1 MTPQERT
8 VRARNAVLIVFAANG
23 AIFASLA
30 SRFPDIKSILGLT
43 AGQLGATLLAGAT
56 GAILGLPASGWL
68 THRFGA
74 ANTIRLGSLAQL
86 AGYVV
91 AASAINVF
99 HSRLLLAA
107 GLFFGAIGMGIWDV
121 GMNLH
126 GASVERR
133 LGRTVMPW
141 FHAAFSA
148 GTVAGALV
156 GAVMAF
162 ANVPVTVHVAGATAL
177 GVAVTWWAIRSF
189 LPRRFE
195 AETEADTSGIPADG
209 SAAPTSTPKAGVGA
223 AWREPRTLIVG
234 VMVLVAALTEGTAND
249 WVAVALHEGYHLPTW
264 AGVLGFAIFLSSMT
278 LGRILGARLLDK
290 YGRVPVLRVPVGM
303 SAAADDPRRAAAR
316 MSVVSSIGYIAFLA
330 GPPMLGFLGDHYGVL
345 RSLLV
350 VGLAAIVALLVVP
363 AAAEPNPPRSRDGRA
378 AQVPT
383 AS

>member
-223 AWREPRTLIVG
+223 AWREPRTLLVG

-290 YGRVPVLRVPVGM
+290 YGRVPVLRVLFVAATIGSLLVVFGGPVLAFVGAAIWGVGASLGFPVGM

-330 GPPMLGFLGDHYGVL
+330 GPPMLGFLGDH
-345 RSLLV
+345 
-350 VGLAAIVALLVVP
+350 
-363 AAAEPNPPRSRDGRA
+363 
-378 AQVPT
+378 
-383 AS
+383 

>member
-43 AGQLGATLLAGAT
+43 APRADPRVGAT

-148 GTVAGALV
+148 
-156 GAVMAF
+156 
-162 ANVPVTVHVAGATAL
+162 
-177 GVAVTWWAIRSF
+177 
-189 LPRRFE
+189 
-195 AETEADTSGIPADG
+195 
-209 SAAPTSTPKAGVGA
+209 
-223 AWREPRTLIVG
+223 
-234 VMVLVAALTEGTAND
+234 
-249 WVAVALHEGYHLPTW
+249 
-264 AGVLGFAIFLSSMT
+264 
-278 LGRILGARLLDK
+278 
-290 YGRVPVLRVPVGM
+290 
-303 SAAADDPRRAAAR
+303 
-316 MSVVSSIGYIAFLA
+316 
-330 GPPMLGFLGDHYGVL
+330 
-345 RSLLV
+345 
-350 VGLAAIVALLVVP
+350 
-363 AAAEPNPPRSRDGRA
+363 
-378 AQVPT
+378 
-383 AS
+383 